1 MCLSATFGLTGWLQD
16 TQKICRSVSSLSP
29 SFTCIDRKE
38 TSTSVLPRSR
48 CSWLQEVLLKKKE
61 RESVRKP
68 WAWVHLLVL
77 LNGLLLGLGDD
88 AFQFVEASLHLSEAQ
103 PGVLLL
109 PPDALQLFLTVLL
122 SDAGTLLPLLDALRK
137 DLIDPT
143 VENKSYLSTGSDSNL
158 GKGDDVS
165 SYLAA
170 NFMPQSSEQYL
181 EFGLEAATQPGPKH
195 WRCPVPSRSSP
206 FSPHLLLSLCFCFC
220 LCRRDSFC
228 VFTEQRQ
235 LTGPTTFSSGY
246 YKQRRNSYFFIK
258 LLFSSLDVFH
268 LHGFF
273 AQNWTQVQIIIL
285 VAKIRL
291 HNN

>member
-1 MCLSATFGLTGWLQD
+1 ML
-16 TQKICRSVSSLSP
+16 ICVHLFHLCVTSLHVP
-29 SFTCIDRKE
+29 QRYFWIDRMTTRHAEDLQVCVITVAFIHLQRNKRDVNELLVFLPSRSPAGKQRE
-38 TSTSVLPRSR
+38 TL
-48 CSWLQEVLLKKKE
+48 
-61 RESVRKP
+61 RKQRD
-68 WAWVHLLVL
+68 WVHLLVL

-109 PPDALQLFLTVLL
+109 PPDAFQLLLAVLL

-143 VENKSYLSTGSDSNL
+143 VENKVIWVQMKGVLSGSISDL
-158 GKGDDVS
+158 GKDDDKS

-195 WRCPVPSRSSP
+195 WRCPAPSRRSP
-206 FSPHLLLSLCFCFC
+206 FSPYLVLSLCFCFC

-228 VFTEQRQ
+228 VFNEQSQ
-235 LTGPTTFSSGY
+235 LTSQTAFP
-246 YKQRRNSYFFIK
+246 Q
-258 LLFSSLDVFH
+258 
-268 LHGFF
+268 
-273 AQNWTQVQIIIL
+273 
-285 VAKIRL
+285 
-291 HNN
+291 